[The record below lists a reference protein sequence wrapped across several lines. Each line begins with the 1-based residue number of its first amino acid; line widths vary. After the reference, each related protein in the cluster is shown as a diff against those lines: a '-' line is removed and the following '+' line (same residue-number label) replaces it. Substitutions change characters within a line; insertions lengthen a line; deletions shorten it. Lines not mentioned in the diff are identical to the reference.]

1 MNFTELCN
9 EVQIIVKRPDLA
21 ERIQSAVRAATEKLH
36 SLDFWY
42 RDLVEVPVQFDRD
55 FYLQNFD
62 PRQVIPKFRKAKYI
76 RIWEGGVDGR
86 ATIFLDPIQIEE
98 AIDGYGYEK
107 TNVFY
112 MAGQLLQI
120 RGTCNILRVLFGAYR
135 FPTITPAESYSSW
148 IAEDYPWGIIYEA
161 SRAIF
166 RSISMAEEAAAY
178 ERLTLEITTE
188 MSRSCVD
195 DVPFT

>member
-21 ERIQSAVRAATEKLH
+21 DRIQSAVRAATEKLH

-42 RDLVEVPVQFDRD
+42 RDLVEVPVQFDTEM
-55 FYLQNFD
+55 YIQNFD
-62 PRQVIPKFRKAKYI
+62 PRQVIPKFRKTKYI

-86 ATIFLDPIQIEE
+86 PTVFLDPIQIEE
-98 AIDGYGYEK
+98 AIDSYGYTK

-112 MAGQLLQI
+112 MAGQLMQI
-120 RGTCNILRVLFGAYR
+120 RTTCSILRVLFGAYK
-135 FPTITPAESYSSW
+135 FPTVTPSDQFSSW
-148 IAEDYPWGIIYEA
+148 IADDYPWGIVYEA
-161 SRAIF
+161 ARTIY
-166 RSISMAEEAAAY
+166 RSISMDEAAAQY
-178 ERLTLEITTE
+178 ERLTAEIVSE
-188 MSRSCVD
+188 MRRSCVE